1 MHVSEPN
8 GETQRAILEQCDVCG
23 QNVPADDMVKTELT
37 VAGAMC
43 PTAMTFH
50 TACYEQASVMWQP
63 DPESYCTVDP
73 LFPET
78 GQWVL
83 PEEARPGGRASSGS
97 THLPVSGNSG
107 STVQ

>member
-1 MHVSEPN
+1 MAVV
-8 GETQRAILEQCDVCG
+8 GDQCDVCG
-23 QNVPADDMVKTELT
+23 KDVPADDVVKTELT

-50 TACYEQASVMWQP
+50 TACYQKASSLWQP
-63 DPESYCTVDP
+63 DPDSYCTVDP

-83 PEEARPGGRASSGS
+83 PEEARPAGWAPTAPHTVPSDTVLPNTVPFNDGGSSG
-97 THLPVSGNSG
+97 
-107 STVQ
+107 

>member
-1 MHVSEPN
+1 VERTDGHSPVRDRGDSPV
-8 GETQRAILEQCDVCG
+8 RDQCDVCG
-23 QNVPADDMVKTELT
+23 HDVPADDLVKTELT

-50 TACYEQASVMWQP
+50 TACYEKASAMWQP

-83 PEEARPGGRASSGS
+83 PDEGRPAGWAPSEIPG
-97 THLPVSGNSG
+97 
-107 STVQ
+107 

>member
-1 MHVSEPN
+1 MSEPQTRQASIA
-8 GETQRAILEQCDVCG
+8 ESCDVCG
-23 QNVPADDMVKTELT
+23 RDVPTDDMVKTELT

-50 TACYEQASVMWQP
+50 TACYEQAAAMWQP

-83 PEEARPGGRASSGS
+83 PEDSRPEGWVPYEAEAGA
-97 THLPVSGNSG
+97 
-107 STVQ
+107 

>member
-1 MHVSEPN
+1 MNAV
-8 GETQRAILEQCDVCG
+8 GDQCDVCG
-23 QNVPADDMVKTELT
+23 KDVPADDLVKTELT

-50 TACYEQASVMWQP
+50 TACYEKASAMWQP

-83 PEEARPGGRASSGS
+83 PEEARPEGWVKSEGTG
-97 THLPVSGNSG
+97 
-107 STVQ
+107 